1 VRFGR
6 SSYALQYPNQSE
18 HREGEPQDANCCVEI
33 CHEDSL
39 LITVLTD
46 SSNSLRDL
54 NNLFILNRQTRFWRL
69 YHTETVRKKLVGAFI
84 GVASVFILGLA
95 MLPLRSDVS
104 VSTAALILVIPVV
117 IGAAVGGFSAGT
129 ASVIAGFLVYDYAYI
144 PPYRTL
150 DVGTTQNWAA
160 LAVYVIVMLLVARVV
175 GSLDSSRIEAQRGSQ
190 AAHHLSELSEHLV
203 GDRPVDDL
211 LETIVSAVHAVF
223 DIPGVSLLVLEEGR
237 LEVVASAGEALN
249 DAELERLAPQSGQP
263 ISVGTAGTSN
273 ELRTIAL
280 SASGRAVGILA
291 LRGLPTS
298 ENDRAVLNTFANDAA
313 LAIERAQLREQAL
326 RSKLLEEVDRFRQS
340 LMGAVSHD
348 LRTPLATIKVASS
361 TLSTRAEYLTK
372 DQSAELYSL
381 IEVESDRLT
390 RLVSNL
396 LDITRIEAGVFT
408 VHRTPTRVAQLVS
421 DAVSA
426 MEPTLSGHRVDS
438 TIPSSIPDVNIDP
451 LLIGQVLIN
460 LLDNANR
467 HSPEQGVITVEA
479 ALRDDLVFVSVADQG
494 PGIAPGQRHA
504 IFERF
509 AQLDKGG
516 RAGLGLTIA
525 KTFVEAH
532 GEEIWYE
539 DAPQHGARFV
549 FSLPLVEGPAAIR

>member
-1 VRFGR
+1 
-6 SSYALQYPNQSE
+6 
-18 HREGEPQDANCCVEI
+18 
-33 CHEDSL
+33 
-39 LITVLTD
+39 
-46 SSNSLRDL
+46 
-54 NNLFILNRQTRFWRL
+54 
-69 YHTETVRKKLVGAFI
+69 
-84 GVASVFILGLA
+84 

-117 IGAAVGGFSAGT
+117 IGAAVGGFSAGI
-129 ASVIAGFLVYDYAYI
+129 ASVVAGFLVYDYAYI

-160 LAVYVIVMLLVARVV
+160 LVVYVIVMVLVARVV
-175 GSLDSSRIEAQRGSQ
+175 ASLDSSRIEAQRGGA

-203 GDRPVDDL
+203 GDRPVDEL

-237 LEVVASAGEALN
+237 LEVVASAGEPLN

-263 ISVGTAGTSN
+263 ISVGTAGTSV

-313 LAIERAQLREQAL
+313 LAIERAQLREQAI

-361 TLSTRAEYLTK
+361 TLSTRAQYLTK

-438 TIPSSIPDVNIDP
+438 TIPSSIPDVDIDP

-467 HSPEQGVITVEA
+467 HSPEHGVITVEA
-479 ALRDDLVFVSVADQG
+479 ALRDDLVVVSVADQG

-539 DAPQHGARFV
+539 DGPHHGARFV
-549 FSLPLVEGPAAIR
+549 FSLPLVAGPAAIR

>member
-1 VRFGR
+1 
-6 SSYALQYPNQSE
+6 
-18 HREGEPQDANCCVEI
+18 
-33 CHEDSL
+33 
-39 LITVLTD
+39 
-46 SSNSLRDL
+46 
-54 NNLFILNRQTRFWRL
+54 
-69 YHTETVRKKLVGAFI
+69 
-84 GVASVFILGLA
+84 

-117 IGAAVGGFSAGT
+117 IGAAVGGFSAGM

-144 PPYRTL
+144 PPYGTL
-150 DVGTTQNWAA
+150 NVGSPQNWAA
-160 LAVYVIVMLLVARVV
+160 LVVYVIVMLLVARVV
-175 GSLDSSRIEAQRGSQ
+175 ASLDSSRMEAQRGGE
-190 AAHHLSELSEHLV
+190 AAHHLSALSEHLV

-223 DIPGVSLLVLEEGR
+223 DIPGVSLLVLEEDR
-237 LEVVASAGEALN
+237 LVVVASAGEPLN
-249 DAELERLAPQSGQP
+249 DAELEQLAPHSGQP
-263 ISVGTAGTSN
+263 ISVGIAGPSN
-273 ELRTIAL
+273 ELRTLAL
-280 SASGRAVGILA
+280 SASGNAVGILA

-326 RSKLLEEVDRFRQS
+326 RTTLLEEVDRFRQS

-361 TLSTRAEYLTK
+361 TLSSRAQYLTN
-372 DQSAELYSL
+372 DQSAELYGL

-408 VHRTPTRVAQLVS
+408 VHRTATNVAQLVS

-426 MEPTLSGHRVDS
+426 MEPTLIGHRVDS
-438 TIPSSIPDVNIDP
+438 IIPSSIPDVNVDP

-467 HSPEQGVITVEA
+467 HSPEHGVITVEA
-479 ALRDDLVFVSVADQG
+479 ALRDGLVLLSVADQG
-494 PGIAPGQRHA
+494 PGIALGQRHA
-504 IFERF
+504 VFERF

-539 DAPQHGARFV
+539 DAPRHGARFV
-549 FSLPLVEGPAAIR
+549 FSLPLVENPAALR